1 MKDELTI
8 SKITTEVV
16 EVPLEQPFI
25 THLHTVNAIHAIR
38 VKVTLKNGMIGIGAA
53 TPNEVVTGDNIDT
66 LKIIIEEVIAPRLIG
81 SSLANVEPLMK
92 QLHTVVVAN
101 GPAKAA
107 VDIAI
112 YDLLTQIYHV
122 SLNHLLGG
130 SKQSMATDYTIS
142 IGKPAEMVE
151 QAKKTVQRGFTALKI
166 KLGDHSID
174 EDVESVKQIAQAVG
188 SDVALHLDVN
198 QGWSYKQALQAFK
211 MLADVNLNLDFI
223 EQPLPANQLRDL
235 ALLRQ
240 QSTIPLMLD
249 ESVFTPADALRVIKA
264 GAADYVNIKLMKCGG
279 IYEATKINQLCE
291 SAGIPCMVGSMIEA
305 PESIAAAAAFANAH
319 ANVRFIDLDS
329 VYMIK
334 NDLDLGD
341 LKRVGIHLWHA

>member
-1 MKDELTI
+1 MKR
-8 SKITTEVV
+8 
-16 EVPLEQPFI
+16 
-25 THLHTVNAIHAIR
+25 LHTA
-38 VKVTLKNGMIGIGAA
+38 
-53 TPNEVVTGDNIDT
+53 
-66 LKIIIEEVIAPRLIG
+66 
-81 SSLANVEPLMK
+81 
-92 QLHTVVVAN
+92 VVAN

-188 SDVALHLDVN
+188 SDVALRLDVN

>member
-16 EVPLEQPFI
+16 EVPLERPFI
-25 THLHTVNAIHAIR
+25 THLHTVNAIHAVR
-38 VKVTLKNGMIGIGAA
+38 VKVILKNGMVGIGAA

-66 LKIIIEEVIAPRLIG
+66 LKIIIGEVIAPRLIG
-81 SSLANVEPLMK
+81 ASLANIEPLMK
-92 QLHTVVVAN
+92 KLHAAVVAN
-101 GPAKAA
+101 EPAKAA
-107 VDIAI
+107 IDIAI
-112 YDLLTQIYHV
+112 YDLLTQIYQV

-151 QAKKTVQRGFTALKI
+151 QAKKTVQRGFTALKV
-166 KLGDHSID
+166 KLGDHSVD
-174 EDVESVKQIAQAVG
+174 EDVASVKQIAQAVG
-188 SDVALHLDVN
+188 PNVALRLDVN
-198 QGWSYKQALQAFK
+198 QGWNYKQALRATK
-211 MLADVNLNLDFI
+211 MLADADLNIDFI
-223 EQPLPANQLRDL
+223 EQPLPADQLHDL

-319 ANVRFIDLDS
+319 ANVHFIDLDS

-334 NDLDLGD
+334 CDLDLGH
-341 LKRVGIHLWHA
+341 LKRVGTHLWHA